1 MSRRIVKVQVPVATN
16 AEPAIL
22 IYDEA
27 RAFEVLVTDPA
38 SFADIV
44 LAQRGALKAYWEAE
58 IDEAALTFELLE
70 RAPDQAW

>member
-27 RAFEVLVTDPA
+27 REFEVLVTDPA
-38 SFADIV
+38 SFAEIV
-44 LAQRGALKAYWEAE
+44 AAQAGALKAYWHAE
-58 IDEAALTFELLE
+58 IDDASHTFELAE